1 MAQAVKL
8 PAGEN
13 INEWLAINS
22 MSNSLRYTPTCSRLE
37 AQNHDGC
44 SPFGSTPSI
53 TPYLKPYLH
62 WWISFPSHSHSFLA
76 VDFFNELNLIY
87 GTVQQT
93 CTEQQCPTMNAGPD
107 YTYLWQDPVR
117 YPTPTEMS
125 APKYV
130 DHLME
135 WAESQINDDSLFPLT
150 PGTEFP
156 RDFKKRVSTIFRRF
170 FRVYGHIYHCH
181 LEDIKSFSADQ
192 HLHTCFKHF
201 VLFCLEF
208 NLVPEQELV
217 PLQDVIDSFAKK

>member
-8 PAGEN
+8 PPNEN

-22 MSNSLRYTPTCSRLE
+22 MFMPRFIPLFINI
-37 AQNHDGC
+37 QV
-44 SPFGSTPSI
+44 FGS
-53 TPYLKPYLH
+53 KLH
-62 WWISFPSHSHSFLA
+62 EPTSFFVPSFPHPHFFPPPSPPPSPPHPA

-93 CTEQQCPTMNAGPD
+93 CTEENCPTMNAGPG
-107 YTYLWQDPVR
+107 YEYLWQDPVR
-117 YPTPTEMS
+117 FPTPTEMS

-156 RDFKKRVSTIFRRF
+156 RDFKKRISTIFRRF
-170 FRVYGHIYHCH
+170 FRVYGHIYHRH
-181 LEDIKSFSADQ
+181 LDDIITLSADQ

-201 VLFCLEF
+201 ALFCLEF
-208 NLVPEQELV
+208 NLVPPVELE
-217 PLQDVIDSFAKK
+217 PLQDVIKSCTKK